1 MILVRVQVQFQAEAQ
16 IIEMELVALLSKF
29 RNGLEYQYKTHNY
42 AFSENV
48 RIREGQLKE
57 HVPLGKNGLNF

>member
-1 MILVRVQVQFQAEAQ
+1 MILVRVQVQFQVEAQ

-29 RNGLEYQYKTHNY
+29 RNGFEHQHKTHNY

-48 RIREGQLKE
+48 RIREGQSKE
-57 HVPLGKNGLNF
+57 HVPLGNN